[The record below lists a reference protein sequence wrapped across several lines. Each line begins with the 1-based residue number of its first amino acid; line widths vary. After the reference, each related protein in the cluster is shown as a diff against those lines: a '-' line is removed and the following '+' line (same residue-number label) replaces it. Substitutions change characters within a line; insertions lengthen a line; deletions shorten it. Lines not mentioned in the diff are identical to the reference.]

1 MLTEAT
7 VRTAVANAI
16 GFINRTREPYAL
28 LFMNIM
34 HRRCGVPEFA
44 DTLARFDEVLAE
56 RPNEAPLLRVLRRIA
71 DANNPLQPDD
81 WDRVKEHGDQM
92 LVSALYCDRLGLPP
106 SFAETLGKDVRAGGY
121 HATHALLAWLWV
133 HDNRCKL
140 DLPDGFV
147 EEMYRAVAAI
157 LTDRPTMVNDLK
169 LEAAAFL
176 CLARQGARVDPN
188 FVRHVVA
195 IQNPDG
201 GWGRP
206 DNLGPG
212 EPDQSSW
219 HSTILALLLLLHV
232 KFPGADATRR

>member
-81 WDRVKEHGDQM
+81 WDHVKEHGDQM